1 MAKEKYQK
9 LTDEQKKVLGVGD
22 SGIFPPTN
30 GFYFDDDA
38 QSINSRYNRGHE
50 GGLQNTDEYNN
61 LWRGS
66 GVALS
71 DIPLVNDI
79 GYYPNIDEDLVIHT
93 WNVRNERSGVMN
105 TRYQPSGNLLAP
117 SRDPDI
123 SPNIFYKYTQ
133 ATVSGTYLLSN
144 SFEHKP
150 TSFKLVNKYVH
161 HTQYYDTSYTFQP
174 SSGTYI
180 NPTSKYY
187 RYGEPESW
195 Y

>member
-1 MAKEKYQK
+1 MAKEKYKK
-9 LTDEQKKVLGVGD
+9 LTDAQKKDLGTGT

-93 WNVRNERSGVMN
+93 WNVRNERSGVIN
-105 TRYQPSGNLLAP
+105 TRYQPFGNLLAP
-117 SRDPDI
+117 SGGL
-123 SPNIFYKYTQ
+123 NIFHKYTQ

-161 HTQYYDTSYTFQP
+161 HTHYDDLSYTFQP
-174 SSGTYI
+174 TSGTYI
-180 NPTSKYY
+180 TSKYY
-187 RYGEPESW
+187 RFGKPKSW